1 MYLTREEERILNGE
15 EGEAKAV
22 ALKLVVKVGE
32 ALGAERLVEINHA
45 HASGISY
52 DNIGEPGLRF
62 MKRLLESGGRVAVFS
77 TYNPAGTS
85 FLDDAPVNRDPELL
99 QKQLEVIR
107 TLEAMGFRRSAT
119 CIPYTLRQPGL
130 GEHLAWGESSAVAV
144 ANSIYGA
151 RSNREAGPLAL
162 AAALVGRTYRWGL
175 HLPENRKPSIHVR
188 VETGVEG
195 ELGAGLVGYIVGRL
209 SGNLVPYIDT
219 GEGALDERQGIA
231 LCAAAAASGSTAMCL
246 LKGLSPED
254 HGPPRE
260 PIERVAIGEAELR
273 EALDELSTAE
283 PGEAEVFFTGCPHH
297 EPASILEKV
306 RSLVE
311 RYGPPRRPL
320 WIAVPGSVP
329 PGLAAEARRL
339 RRMNIV
345 LLPGTCLVVTRLRG
359 LVDTVATDSVK
370 TAFYIARRHRTR
382 VALVNLEDYFR
393 LQTGLSPRQVAP

>member
-1 MYLTREEERILNGE
+1 MYLTREEERIIDGE
-15 EGEAKAV
+15 EGEAKAI
-22 ALKLVVKVGE
+22 ALKLIVRVGE

-62 MKRLLESGGRVAVFS
+62 MKRLLEGGGRVAVFS

-85 FLDDAPVNRDPELL
+85 FLEDAPVNRDPTLL
-99 QKQLEVIR
+99 RKQLEVIK

-162 AAALVGRTYRWGL
+162 AAALVGRTYLWGL
-175 HLPENRKPSIHVR
+175 HLPENRKPGIHVR
-188 VETGVEG
+188 VEAKVEG
-195 ELGAGLVGYIVGRL
+195 ELGAGLVGYIVGKL

-219 GEGALDERQGIA
+219 GGALDTRQGIA

-246 LKGLSPED
+246 MRGLSPED
-254 HGPPRE
+254 NGPPRE
-260 PIERVAIGEAELR
+260 PVERIAIGEAELH

-283 PGEAEVFFTGCPHH
+283 PREAEVFFTGCPHH
-297 EPASILEKV
+297 EPGAVLEKV
-306 RSLVE
+306 RGLVE

-320 WIAVPGSVP
+320 WIAVPGSIP
-329 PGLAAEARRL
+329 PGLTAEARRL
-339 RRMNIV
+339 RSMNIV

-359 LVDTVATDSVK
+359 IVDAVATDSVK
-370 TAFYIARRHRTR
+370 TAFYISRRHRVR
-382 VALVNLEDYFR
+382 VALANLEDYFR
-393 LQTGLSPRQVAP
+393 LQAGLNPRQTGR